1 MAQEERM
8 EVDQCACAAA
18 GSAATAAAA
27 GGGGGA
33 VLRRSNSAPMISNI
47 SDTSTV
53 FQPNSLRCRRSSASV
68 NLSCPSSS
76 FPLSPFRTFSSR
88 IDQIRQEES
97 MDVMN
102 RETAHERGIHTAM
115 QMSCSW
121 EDGFTLCDQMV
132 TAEQDDRILTLQR
145 DDIFPLSPSPSPTR
159 IGKHFSSSQPILI
172 PKGGVTPNSS
182 PSPTRRF
189 GSRGNVSPSVA
200 IRPSALGPLKRK
212 GDMEVDSPPKKLFVS
227 GVPGIG
233 NAETPLL
240 TPSLSHSLESVNSSP
255 PQTVPPSGP
264 YVATSPSTT
273 EIGFTSPFTSVAH
286 PPGM

>member
-8 EVDQCACAAA
+8 EVDQCGCAAA
-18 GSAATAAAA
+18 GGAVPA
-27 GGGGGA
+27 GGGGA
-33 VLRRSNSAPMISNI
+33 PALRRSNSAPMISNI
-47 SDTSTV
+47 SDSSPV
-53 FQPNSLRCRRSSASV
+53 FQPTSLRCRRSSASV
-68 NLSCPSSS
+68 NLGCPSLS
-76 FPLSPFRTFSSR
+76 FPLSPFRTVNSR

-102 RETAHERGIHTAM
+102 RETAHERGIHAAM

-132 TAEQDDRILTLQR
+132 TAEHEDRILTLQR
-145 DDIFPLSPSPSPTR
+145 DDIFPLAPSPTR
-159 IGKHFSSSQPILI
+159 VGKQYFSSSQPILI
-172 PKGGVTPNSS
+172 PKGGITPNSS

-189 GSRGNVSPSVA
+189 GSRRCVSPSVA

-227 GVPGIG
+227 GVPGLVT
-233 NAETPLL
+233 AETTLLRPL
-240 TPSLSHSLESVNSSP
+240 LSHSLESVNSSP

-264 YVATSPSTT
+264 DVAASPSVP
-273 EIGFTSPFTSVAH
+273 EISFPSPFASVAH